1 MKSHCRNLM
10 LILYIALLIIFLPI
24 TASAEEADYG
34 HSDSGHVIVI
44 DPGHQAHGNPAK
56 EPIGPGAHE
65 TKAKVTTGATGVS
78 TKIPES
84 ELCLSVGMKLKAELE
99 SRGYTVIMTRTGND
113 VDISNSERAAVA
125 NEAKADAFIRIH
137 ANSVENS
144 SVTGA
149 MTICQTDKNPY
160 NAYMADTCYRLSE
173 CVLDGMTNQTGV
185 RKMSVLRTDNMSGIN
200 WSTVPVTIIEMGF
213 MSNPHEDELMATED
227 FQNNAAIGIANGID
241 SFFSEDIDIVLGF
254 AGDFNLDENWATTI
268 RMDSLDNGIEDC
280 ISENLIAKMKSFD
293 YFMLNNEYTYST
305 RGTPTPGK
313 SYTFRA
319 DPERVKILDEL
330 GVDLVLLANNHVA
343 DYGEDALIDTLKTLE
358 ADNIPYVGAGR
369 NITEAAKPYYYKV
382 GDYTIAY
389 CAASCAE
396 SYSAKYWTQ
405 AATDS
410 HPGILSCYDPEIFLK
425 SIKEARENADYVIAN
440 IHWGLEYS
448 YARDDFQEELGK
460 RAIDSGADIIIGS
473 HPHVLQGIDFYKES
487 PIFYSLGNYW
497 FNNKDLY
504 SELVYVSLHLSGDH
518 HELTVND
525 YGLIPCTQYGL
536 YTSSD
541 EDSEEWKDIIS
552 FLNKISYNAV
562 IDDEGKVTEKG
573 RKVQ

>member
-1 MKSHCRNLM
+1 
-10 LILYIALLIIFLPI
+10 
-24 TASAEEADYG
+24 
-34 HSDSGHVIVI
+34 
-44 DPGHQAHGNPAK
+44 
-56 EPIGPGAHE
+56 
-65 TKAKVTTGATGVS
+65 
-78 TKIPES
+78 
-84 ELCLSVGMKLKAELE
+84 
-99 SRGYTVIMTRTGND
+99 
-113 VDISNSERAAVA
+113 
-125 NEAKADAFIRIH
+125 
-137 ANSVENS
+137 
-144 SVTGA
+144 
-149 MTICQTDKNPY
+149 
-160 NAYMADTCYRLSE
+160 MADSCYRLSE
-173 CVLDGMTNQTGV
+173 YVLDGMTQQTGI

-200 WSTVPVTIIEMGF
+200 WSKVPVTIIEMGF
-213 MSNPHEDELMATED
+213 MSNPGEDELMETED
-227 FQNNAAIGIANGID
+227 FQNNAAVGIANGID
-241 SFFSEDIDIVLGF
+241 RFFSEDIDIVLGF
-254 AGDFNLDENWATTI
+254 AGDFNLDENWATTQH
-268 RMDSLDNGIEDC
+268 MDSLDNGIEGC
-280 ISENLIAKMKSFD
+280 ISQNLLDKMKSFD
-293 YFMLNNEYTYST
+293 YFMLNNEYTYSK
-305 RGTPTPGK
+305 RGTPIPGK

-330 GVDLVLLANNHVA
+330 GVDVVLLANNHVA
-343 DYGEDALIDTLKTLE
+343 DYGEEALLDTLTTLE
-358 ADNIPYVGAGR
+358 SDNIPYVGAGR
-369 NITEAAKPYYYKV
+369 NISDAAKPHYYSV

-405 AATDS
+405 EATDS
-410 HPGILSCYDPEIFLK
+410 GPGILACYNPEIFLR
-425 SIKEARENADYVIAN
+425 SIEEARRNADYVIAN

-448 YARDDFQEELGK
+448 YTRDKFQEDLGK
-460 RAIDSGADIIIGS
+460 RAIDSGADIVIGS
-473 HPHVLQGIDFYKES
+473 HPHVVQGIDFYKER

-541 EDSEEWKDIIS
+541 EDSKEWKDIIA